1 MSHPSLIEIEPTTS
15 EFTLKYNNGGNVEDI
30 ITINPVGKFIDGNDI
45 TLKNFTYSNINIEES
60 KVKNL
65 SMENLIVDGKFTF
78 NSYVPGNELVATT
91 DALATNMGNKIQLST
106 YKKNW
111 RYGDSGFIEI
121 KKSKFIA
128 LKNDIISDEK
138 GVINIISSNFKG
150 EISKKTN
157 SELINVFVP
166 TTPNPTSGFL
176 LMFPIDEVIYLN
188 MTFEEASKFIV
199 SAGTS
204 SGKN

>member
-106 YKKNW
+106 YKKW
-111 RYGDSGFIEI
+111 ADD
-121 KKSKFIA
+121 
-128 LKNDIISDEK
+128 NDGI
-138 GVINIISSNFKG
+138 
-150 EISKKTN
+150 T
-157 SELINVFVP
+157 
-166 TTPNPTSGFL
+166 
-176 LMFPIDEVIYLN
+176 
-188 MTFEEASKFIV
+188 
-199 SAGTS
+199 
-204 SGKN
+204 